1 MTAQADAAS
10 EELPAY
16 ALPVAEAAPLLADWP
31 HRLTRDWAW
40 GGSSGAGVR
49 VCIVDS
55 GIDGAHP
62 LVGGVQRAVVPRP
75 QPDGTLAIEEDGE
88 GDASGH
94 GTACAGIV
102 RALAPDCELASVRVL
117 GRDTGGTGRDLLAG
131 LRWAIENRYDVINL
145 SLSTT
150 RREFVDALHD
160 LADLAY
166 FRRSIVV
173 AAAHNLPVDSWP
185 WRFAS
190 VVSVAG
196 HTSADPLE
204 YHYNG
209 DPPVEFFARGVD
221 VEVAWSDGATI
232 RATGN
237 SFAAPHLA
245 GVCALIL
252 GRHPELTPFGLKS
265 ALYLTATNVTAPR

>member
-1 MTAQADAAS
+1 MPDAPT

-16 ALPVAEAAPLLADWP
+16 ALTVAAAKALRTDWP
-31 HRLTRDWAW
+31 HGVTRDWAW
-40 GGSSGAGVR
+40 SGSSGAGVR

-55 GIDGAHP
+55 GIDGSHP

-75 QPDGTLAIEEDGE
+75 QPDGTLAIEDDHE

-102 RALAPDCELASVRVL
+102 RALAPGCELASVRVL

-166 FRRSIVV
+166 FRRSIIV

-196 HTSADPLE
+196 HTSSDPLE

-221 VEVAWSDGATI
+221 VEVAWSEGSTI

-265 ALYLTATNVTAPR
+265 ALYLTATNVTARP